1 MDKQQSQKNQLYPP
15 TQQGDPYLKPPSS
28 GSALCPQC
36 GAIYQQGRWA
46 WQDSPPA
53 DAQPIDCPACQRI
66 ADDQPAGTLQLSG
79 HFLDEHRDEIRN
91 LIHNTEAAEKAQHA
105 LERLLKITDTEAGLQ
120 VTTTGVHLANRIG
133 HALSAAY
140 KGRAEYSYSEEEHHA
155 SVHWHRD

>member
-1 MDKQQSQKNQLYPP
+1 MDKQQQSQKNQLY
-15 TQQGDPYLKPPSS
+15 TTHHGDPYLKPPSS

-36 GAIYQQGRWA
+36 GAVYQQGRWA

-53 DAQPIDCPACQRI
+53 EAQSLACPACQRI
-66 ADDQPAGTLQLSG
+66 ADGEPAGTLQLSG
-79 HFLDEHRDEIRN
+79 DFLDEHRDEILN

-105 LERLLKITDTEAGLQ
+105 LERLLKVSEEQGSVQ

-140 KGRAEYSYSEEEHHA
+140 KGRIEYSYSEDERH
-155 SVHWHRD
+155 VGIHWHRD